1 MKSKNCHNSPKALAK
16 SPFMIATAAGALV
29 IGADILWLSGELL
42 THFEIFSHQFYVY
55 WRFMIMALLI
65 SGLLFCFVGLKA
77 YLANGYMRFEHKH
90 ELEYKKE
97 LQSQVKRDK
106 IFK

>member
-16 SPFMIATAAGALV
+16 SPFMIATAAGAFV
-29 IGADILWLSGELL
+29 ISADILWLCGELL
-42 THFEIFSHQFYVY
+42 THFAVFTPEFYVL
-55 WRFMIMALLI
+55 WRLFILTCLFIGLI
-65 SGLLFCFVGLKA
+65 SCVVGLKA
-77 YLANGYMRFEHKH
+77 YLTNGYMRFEHKH